1 MTAVAPHDQIIQ
13 LMRVSSDQRDEEWIK
28 TSLQAAIALEL
39 STIPPYL
46 CGFWSIKNPD
56 DEAAQLI
63 RGIVFDEMFH
73 MGLVCNML
81 SAIGGTPHIVAAAPT
96 YPGPLPGGV
105 HPGLTVYLSGLT
117 STYIRNVFMEI
128 EMPEHPLAFAAAE
141 EEFPTIGAFYDAL
154 SEAFQQVRPT
164 ISMNNQLSLKG
175 IGGNDLEPIKDLV
188 GVEDSI
194 NLIKEQGEGT
204 STSPDAPQV
213 AGELAHYYKFGEI
226 YHGHKL
232 QQVNGT
238 WEFTG
243 DVLAFPDVYHM
254 GVVPPGGWPNPDPTV
269 QGLLQKFNTD
279 YTALLQGLDKAWA
292 EGDLS
297 ALHSAIGTMFSLTST
312 AGELMKAPL
321 PGSGD
326 VVYGPEFRVTN

>member
-1 MTAVAPHDQIIQ
+1 MTATAPQGQIIQ
-13 LMRVSSDQRDEEWIK
+13 LMRVSPDQRDEEWIK

-46 CGFWSIKNPD
+46 CGFWSIKKPD
-56 DEAAQLI
+56 EEAARLI
-63 RGIVFDEMFH
+63 KGIVLDEMFH

-117 STYIRNVFMEI
+117 STYIRDVFMEI
-128 EMPEHPLAFAAAE
+128 EMPEQPLAFAAAE

-154 SEAFQQVRPT
+154 SEAFRQVRPT
-164 ISMNNQLSLKG
+164 ISTNNQLSQNL

-226 YHGHKL
+226 YHGHRL

-238 WEFTG
+238 WEFNG
-243 DVLAFPDVYHM
+243 DVVAFPEVYHM

-269 QGLLQKFNTD
+269 QGLLQTFNTD
-279 YTALLQGLDKAWA
+279 YTALLQDLDKAWA
-292 EGDLS
+292 EADPSVLGL
-297 ALHSAIGTMFSLTST
+297 AIRTMSSLTST
-312 AGELMKAPL
+312 ASKLMKAPL
-321 PGSGD
+321 PGGD
-326 VVYGPEFRVTN
+326 GVYGPEFRVTN